1 MAQESNPNPSDTIEQ
16 IAKLREQVEMLMR
29 ERVTP
34 VLADAASRAESA
46 LGTVREQTA
55 AMSERVREQPI
66 PAVLIAAA
74 VGFLLGRVMR

>member
-46 LGTVREQTA
+46 LGTVREQ
-55 AMSERVREQPI
+55 PI

>member
-1 MAQESNPNPSDTIEQ
+1 MADESPNSDTTEQ

-46 LGTVREQTA
+46 LGSVREQTE
-55 AMSERVREQPI
+55 AMSDRVREQPI
-66 PAVLIAAA
+66 PAMMIAAA
-74 VGFLLGRVMR
+74 IGFFIGRVMR

>member
-1 MAQESNPNPSDTIEQ
+1 MAEDSTPNPSDTTEQ
-16 IAKLREQVEMLMR
+16 IAKLRDQVEMLMR

-46 LGTVREQTA
+46 LGTVKEQTE

-66 PAVLIAAA
+66 PAMLIAAA
-74 VGFLLGRVMR
+74 VGFLVGRIMR

>member
-1 MAQESNPNPSDTIEQ
+1 MPEESSHNPSDTTEQ

-46 LGTVREQTA
+46 MGTMRHQAEM
-55 AMSERVREQPI
+55 MSDRVREQPI
-66 PAVLIAAA
+66 PAMLIAAA
-74 VGFLLGRVMR
+74 IGFVLGRVMR